1 MVLSHQTGV
10 RIPVALPRRMR
21 YRGGA
26 LTGSLLIAALFASLA
41 ASQDKPATIKLGPP
55 LEIGR
60 AELLFG
66 SIVSVCEDDKGD
78 FYVLDQREQKV
89 LKFSPD
95 GRRLGAF
102 GRRGQGPGDFQ
113 SPGRIAF
120 TPAGELA
127 VFEDI
132 ALVSFHKT
140 DGAFI
145 RRLDL
150 SGRLGLGYVGPD
162 RFYGW
167 EWGPEAQRQVLV
179 DARNDVVSAFHSI
192 PRDRFSA
199 LLPDESGRMVM
210 FNYSHEAYV
219 PRFLY
224 DYSAGLSAVGVSDR
238 YEIALLDE
246 TGSARATLR
255 RDLERLKINARER
268 DFLERGLADFVK
280 SKNWPDRVARELAKK
295 IPAAKAIV
303 RAVLVSP
310 TRIFVFRFPPD
321 ITAEPP
327 LFPVD
332 VFTREGAFLG
342 TAELP
347 EVPLCISR
355 GAMYFGREDAEGNV
369 YLARQGYSLKP

>member
-1 MVLSHQTGV
+1 MM
-10 RIPVALPRRMR
+10 IPL
-21 YRGGA
+21 GGA
-26 LTGSLLIAALFASLA
+26 MNHRKPLPGLLLVCALAASLA
-41 ASQDKPATIKLGPP
+41 ASPAQPVRLAIELGAP

-60 AELLFG
+60 TELLFG
-66 SIVSVCEDDKGD
+66 SIVSVCEDGAGD

-102 GRRGQGPGDFQ
+102 GRKGQGPGDFQ

-132 ALVSFHKT
+132 ALVSFHRT

-150 SGRLGLGYVGPD
+150 NGRLGLGYVGPD

-167 EWGPEAQRQVLV
+167 EWEPEAQRQVLV
-179 DARNDVVSAFHSI
+179 DARNVLVSTFHAI

-199 LLPDESGRMVM
+199 VLPDETGRMVM

-224 DYSAGLSAVGVSDR
+224 AYGDGLSAVGISDR
-238 YEIALLDE
+238 YEIALLD
-246 TGSARATLR
+246 GKGQATASLR
-255 RDLERLKINARER
+255 RDLPSRKIGAKER

-295 IPAAKAIV
+295 IPAVKAIV

-310 TRIFVFRFPPD
+310 GRIFVVRFPPD
-321 ITAEPP
+321 IAAAAA

-332 VFTREGAFLG
+332 VFTREGAYLG

-347 EVPLCISR
+347 EAPLFVSR
-355 GAMYFGREDAEGNV
+355 GAMYFAREDADGNV
-369 YLARQGYSLKP
+369 YLVRRSYSWKS

>member
-1 MVLSHQTGV
+1 MRRGV
-10 RIPVALPRRMR
+10 MLPVAFVVW
-21 YRGGA
+21 A
-26 LTGSLLIAALFASLA
+26 LSASLA
-41 ASQDKPATIKLGPP
+41 IPQARSNGLAIDLGQP

-60 AELLFG
+60 SELLFG
-66 SIVSVCEDDKGD
+66 SIVSVCEDGKGD

-102 GRRGQGPGDFQ
+102 GRKGQGPGDFQ

-120 TPAGELA
+120 TPPGELA

-150 SGRLGLGYVGPD
+150 SGRLGLGYIGPD

-167 EWGPEAQRQVLV
+167 EWEPEAQRQVLV
-179 DARNDVVSAFHSI
+179 DAKNALIATLHAI

-199 LLPDESGRMVM
+199 VLPDETGRMVM

-224 DYSAGLSAVGVSDR
+224 AYSDGLSAVGISDR
-238 YEIALLDE
+238 YEIALFD
-246 TGSARATLR
+246 GKGQAAATLR
-255 RDLERLKINARER
+255 RDLPAPKIGAKER

-295 IPAAKAIV
+295 IPAVKAVV
-303 RAVLVSP
+303 RAVLVSA

-321 ITAEPP
+321 ITAEPAR
-327 LFPVD
+327 FPVD
-332 VFTREGAFLG
+332 VFTRDGAYLG

-347 EVPLCISR
+347 DVPLFISR
-355 GAMYFGREDAEGNV
+355 GAMYFAREDAEGNV
-369 YLARQGYSLKP
+369 YLVKRSYSLKF

>member
-1 MVLSHQTGV
+1 MRRGGML
-10 RIPVALPRRMR
+10 PVALFVW
-21 YRGGA
+21 A
-26 LTGSLLIAALFASLA
+26 LSASPAIPQARPQSLA
-41 ASQDKPATIKLGPP
+41 IDLGQP

-66 SIVSVCEDDKGD
+66 SVVSVCEDGQGD
-78 FYVLDQREQKV
+78 FYVLDQKEQKV

-102 GRRGQGPGDFQ
+102 GRKGQGPGDFQ

-132 ALVSFHKT
+132 ALVSFHRT

-150 SGRLGLGYVGPD
+150 SGRLGLGYIGPD
-162 RFYGW
+162 RYYGW
-167 EWGPEAQRQVLV
+167 DWEPEAQRQVLV
-179 DARNDVVSAFHSI
+179 DAKNAVVVTFHSI
-192 PRDRFSA
+192 ARDRFSVV
-199 LLPDESGRMVM
+199 LPDETGRMVM

-219 PRFLY
+219 PQFLY
-224 DYSAGLSAVGVSDR
+224 AYGDGLSAVGLSDR

-246 TGSARATLR
+246 TGQTVTTIR
-255 RDLERLKINARER
+255 RDVKPGKISAKERA
-268 DFLERGLADFVK
+268 FFERGLADFVK

-295 IPAAKAIV
+295 IPAVKAII

-310 TRIFVFRFPPD
+310 DRVFGFRFPLD
-321 ITAEPP
+321 ITAEPAR
-327 LFPVD
+327 FPVD
-332 VFTREGAFLG
+332 VFMRDGAYLG
-342 TAELP
+342 TTELP
-347 EVPLCISR
+347 EVPLFISR
-355 GAMYFGREDAEGNV
+355 GAMYFARDDADGNI
-369 YLARQGYSLKP
+369 YLVRRPYSLVP

>member
-1 MVLSHQTGV
+1 MV
-10 RIPVALPRRMR
+10 RILALC
-21 YRGGA
+21 
-26 LTGSLLIAALFASLA
+26 LTLACLGPASAKSAARDPEPSLS
-41 ASQDKPATIKLGPP
+41 IKLGAP

-66 SIVSVCEDDKGD
+66 SVVSVCEDDNGD

-89 LKFSPD
+89 LRFSAD
-95 GRRLGAF
+95 GKRLGTF
-102 GRRGQGPGDFQ
+102 GRKGQGPGDFQ

-132 ALVSFHKT
+132 ALVSFHKP

-150 SGRLGLGYVGPD
+150 SGRLGLGFMGPD

-167 EWGPEAQRQVLV
+167 DWEPEAQRQVLV
-179 DARNDVVSAFHSI
+179 DAKNSVIATFHSI

-199 LLPDESGRMVM
+199 VLPDEIGRLVM

-224 DYSAGLSAVGVSDR
+224 AYSDGLSAVGISDR

-246 TGSARATLR
+246 KAQSVATLR
-255 RDLERLKINARER
+255 RDLRPAKLSARER
-268 DFLERGLADFVK
+268 DFLGRGLADFVK

-295 IPAAKAIV
+295 IPAVKAIV
-303 RAVLVSP
+303 RAVHVSP
-310 TRIFVFRFPPD
+310 DRVFVFRFPPD
-321 ITAEPP
+321 ITAEPAR
-327 LFPVD
+327 FPID
-332 VFTREGAFLG
+332 IFTRDGAYLG

-347 EVPLCISR
+347 EVPLFISG
-355 GAMYFGREDAEGNV
+355 GAMYFARDAADGNV
-369 YLARQGYSLKP
+369 YLVRRPYSFQP

>member
-1 MVLSHQTGV
+1 MRHQ
-10 RIPVALPRRMR
+10 
-21 YRGGA
+21 GA
-26 LTGSLLIAALFASLA
+26 LQVRSMIKRYVILMALLSAVSS
-41 ASQDKPATIKLGPP
+41 SQPAVPESPVTIKLGQP

-78 FYVLDQREQKV
+78 FYVLDKREQKV

-102 GRRGQGPGDFQ
+102 GRKGQGPGDFQ

-132 ALVSFHKT
+132 ALVSFHRT
-140 DGAFI
+140 DGAFL

-150 SGRLGLGYVGPD
+150 SGRLGLGYIGPD
-162 RFYGW
+162 LFYGW
-167 EWGPEAQRQVLV
+167 EWEPEAQRQVLV
-179 DARNDVVSAFHSI
+179 DARNAVISAFHSI

-199 LLPDESGRMVM
+199 ALPDETGRMVM

-219 PRFLY
+219 PGFLY
-224 DYSAGLSAVGVSDR
+224 DHSAGLSAVGISDR
-238 YEIALLDE
+238 YEIALLD
-246 TGSARATLR
+246 GKGHAPATLR
-255 RDLERLKINARER
+255 RDLERLRINARER
-268 DFLERGLADFVK
+268 EFLERRLADFVK

-295 IPAAKAIV
+295 IPAVKAIV

-321 ITAEPP
+321 ITAERA

-332 VFTREGAFLG
+332 VFTREGAYLG

-355 GAMYFGREDAEGNV
+355 GAMYFEREDADGNV
-369 YLARQGYSLKP
+369 YLARQSYALT

>member
-1 MVLSHQTGV
+1 MRRAGV
-10 RIPVALPRRMR
+10 IP
-21 YRGGA
+21 GA
-26 LTGSLLIAALFASLA
+26 LMICALSASLA
-41 ASQDKPATIKLGPP
+41 IPQARSNGLAIDLGQP

-60 AELLFG
+60 TELLFG
-66 SIVSVCEDDKGD
+66 SLVSVCEDGQGN
-78 FYVLDQREQKV
+78 FYVLDQREQQV

-102 GRRGQGPGDFQ
+102 GRKGQGPGDFQ
-113 SPGRIAF
+113 SPGRISF

-132 ALVSFHKT
+132 ALVSFHRT
-140 DGAFI
+140 DGAFL

-150 SGRLGLGYVGPD
+150 NGRLGLGYIGPD

-167 EWGPEAQRQVLV
+167 EWEPETQRQVLV
-179 DARNDVVSAFHSI
+179 DAKNAAVATFHAI

-199 LLPDESGRMVM
+199 VLPDETGRMVM

-224 DYSAGLSAVGVSDR
+224 AYGDGLSAVGISDR
-238 YEIALLDE
+238 YEIALLD
-246 TGSARATLR
+246 GSARTVAILR
-255 RDLERLKINARER
+255 RDIQPPKISAKER

-280 SKNWPDRVARELAKK
+280 SKNWPGRVARELATK
-295 IPAAKAIV
+295 IPTLKAIV
-303 RAVLVSP
+303 REVLVSP
-310 TRIFVFRFPPD
+310 ARIFVFRFPSD
-321 ITAEPP
+321 IAAEAA

-332 VFTREGAFLG
+332 IFTRAGAYLG

-347 EVPLCISR
+347 EIPLFISG
-355 GAMYFGREDAEGNV
+355 GAMYFARDDADGNV
-369 YLARQGYSLKP
+369 YLVRRTCSLRP

>member
-1 MVLSHQTGV
+1 MV
-10 RIPVALPRRMR
+10 RILSLCLALLCLGP
-21 YRGGA
+21 A
-26 LTGSLLIAALFASLA
+26 SANSAAHGSEPSL
-41 ASQDKPATIKLGPP
+41 SIKLGAP

-66 SIVSVCEDDKGD
+66 SVVSVCEDDKGD

-89 LKFSPD
+89 MRFSPD
-95 GRRLGAF
+95 GKRFGAF
-102 GRRGQGPGDFQ
+102 GRKGQGPGDFQ

-132 ALVSFHKT
+132 ALVSFLKPG
-140 DGAFI
+140 GAFI

-150 SGRLGLGYVGPD
+150 GGRLGLGFIGPD

-167 EWGPEAQRQVLV
+167 EWEPDAQRQVLV
-179 DARNDVVSAFHSI
+179 DAKNSVIAKWHSI

-199 LLPDESGRMVM
+199 ALPDETGRMVM

-224 DYSAGLSAVGVSDR
+224 AYGDGLSAVGISDR

-246 TGSARATLR
+246 KAQCVATLR
-255 RDLERLKINARER
+255 RDLRPAKLSAREK

-295 IPAAKAIV
+295 IPAVKAIV
-303 RAVLVSP
+303 RAVHVSP
-310 TRIFVFRFPPD
+310 DRVFVFRFPPD
-321 ITAEPP
+321 ITAEPAR
-327 LFPVD
+327 FPVD
-332 VFTREGAFLG
+332 LFTREGAYLG

-347 EVPLCISR
+347 EIPLFVSR
-355 GAMYFGREDAEGNV
+355 SAMYFAREDADGNV
-369 YLARQGYSLKP
+369 YLVRQSYSYRP

>member
-1 MVLSHQTGV
+1 MLALCLTLFCLGPASAKSAARGPEPSLS
-10 RIPVALPRRMR
+10 
-21 YRGGA
+21 
-26 LTGSLLIAALFASLA
+26 
-41 ASQDKPATIKLGPP
+41 IKLGAP

-60 AELLFG
+60 AEPLFG
-66 SIVSVCEDDKGD
+66 SVVSVCEDDKGD

-89 LKFSPD
+89 LRFSPD
-95 GRRLGAF
+95 GKRLGAF
-102 GRRGQGPGDFQ
+102 GRKGQGPGDFQ

-132 ALVSFHKT
+132 ALVSFHKP
-140 DGAFI
+140 DGAFL

-150 SGRLGLGYVGPD
+150 SGRLGLGYIGPD

-167 EWGPEAQRQVLV
+167 QWEPEAQRQVLM
-179 DARNDVVSAFHSI
+179 DAKNAVIANLHSI

-199 LLPDESGRMVM
+199 VLPDETGRMVM

-224 DYSAGLSAVGVSDR
+224 AYGDGLSVVGISDR
-238 YEIALLDE
+238 YEIAVLD
-246 TGSARATLR
+246 GNARTVATLR
-255 RDLERLKINARER
+255 RDLTAPKINARER

-280 SKNWPDRVARELAKK
+280 SKNWPARVARELARK
-295 IPAAKAIV
+295 IPPVKAIV

-310 TRIFVFRFPPD
+310 DRIFVFRFPSD
-321 ITAEPP
+321 ITAEPAR
-327 LFPVD
+327 LPVD
-332 VFTREGAFLG
+332 VFTREGAYLG

-347 EVPLCISR
+347 EAPLFAS
-355 GAMYFGREDAEGNV
+355 GSAMYFCREDADGNV
-369 YLARQGYSLKP
+369 YLVRQTYSFQGLRVPTKSISGTSGVEP

>member
-1 MVLSHQTGV
+1 MV
-10 RIPVALPRRMR
+10 RILALCLTLTCLGPASAKSAA
-21 YRGGA
+21 RGPEP
-26 LTGSLLIAALFASLA
+26 SL
-41 ASQDKPATIKLGPP
+41 PIKLGAP

-60 AELLFG
+60 MELLFG
-66 SIVSVCEDDKGD
+66 SIVSVCEDGKGD

-102 GRRGQGPGDFQ
+102 GRKGQGPGDFQ

-132 ALVSFHKT
+132 ALVSFHKP

-150 SGRLGLGYVGPD
+150 SGRLGLGYIGPD

-167 EWGPEAQRQVLV
+167 EWEPEAQRQVLM
-179 DARNDVVSAFHSI
+179 DAKNSVIANLHSI

-199 LLPDESGRMVM
+199 VLPDETGRMVM
-210 FNYSHEAYV
+210 FNYSPEAYV

-224 DYSAGLSAVGVSDR
+224 AYGAGLSAVGISDR
-238 YEIALLDE
+238 YEIALLD
-246 TGSARATLR
+246 GNARIVATLR
-255 RDLERLKINARER
+255 RDLPSPRFSAKER

-295 IPAAKAIV
+295 IPPVKAIV
-303 RAVLVSP
+303 RAVRVSP
-310 TRIFVFRFPPD
+310 DRVFVFRFASD
-321 ITAEPP
+321 ITAEPAR
-327 LFPVD
+327 LPVD
-332 VFTREGAFLG
+332 IFTREGAYLG

-347 EVPLCISR
+347 EVPLFISG
-355 GAMYFGREDAEGNV
+355 GAMYFTQDDADGNV
-369 YLARQGYSLKP
+369 YLVRRPYSFVWLRAPTKPISGTSGVKP